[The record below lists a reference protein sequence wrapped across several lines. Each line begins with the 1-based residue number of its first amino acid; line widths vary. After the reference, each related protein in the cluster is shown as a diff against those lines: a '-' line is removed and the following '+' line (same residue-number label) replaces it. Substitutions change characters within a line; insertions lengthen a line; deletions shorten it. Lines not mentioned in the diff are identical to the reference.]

1 MIRISVQN
9 DGYAIK
15 GINLDQLRMLIKI
28 LNEPQEATQL
38 NQNDEK
44 ILNELRK
51 ELKVT
56 YDRLR

>member
-1 MIRISVQN
+1 MSVQN

-15 GINLDQLRMLIKI
+15 GINVDQFRMLIKI
-28 LNEPQEATQL
+28 LNEPQEAIQF

-51 ELKVT
+51 EIKVA

>member
-1 MIRISVQN
+1 MIRMSVQN

-15 GINLDQLRMLIKI
+15 GINVDQFRMLIKI

-51 ELKVT
+51 ELKVA

>member
-1 MIRISVQN
+1 MIRMSVQN

-15 GINLDQLRMLIKI
+15 GINVDQFRMLIKI
-28 LNEPQEATQL
+28 LNEPQEAIQF

-51 ELKVT
+51 EIKVA